1 MSDLE
6 ELIDSLLQKL
16 KEIYEE
22 ADTKSPQLKHALR
35 KVADGEKELS
45 EEKRAACT
53 RLLKKT
59 KKTMHDLSRCLHTL
73 EEIIEDGCEKLKAA
87 GSAEFQSCSSLQP
100 SSFDDSLLQ
109 LRVPITRGR
118 YSTFFS

>member
-59 KKTMHDLSRCLHTL
+59 KRTMHDLSRCLHTL
-73 EEIIEDGCEKLKAA
+73 TEIIEDGCDKLKTTE
-87 GSAEFQSCSSLQP
+87 SAEFQSLQP
-100 SSFDDSLLQ
+100 SSFDESFLQ

-118 YSTFFS
+118 CSTFFS